1 MFCFFLD
8 VPKAQLA
15 SFKYLEAF
23 KDQIKKQTSLFENYY
38 KRTKKSQFEFLNSH
52 MEFFVEMS
60 TKIGSNQFI
69 DVNYVKT
76 LHYLFNEYDFLN
88 QEAIIEWYDKQ
99 VGRLDGSSETTK
111 YAIGKLKPF
120 IDWLKEDEDDD
131 DDDEDDE

>member
-1 MFCFFLD
+1 M
-8 VPKAQLA
+8 
-15 SFKYLEAF
+15 EAF
-23 KDQIKKQTSLFENYY
+23 KDQFKKNTSLFESLFENYY

-52 MEFFVEMS
+52 IEFSVEMS
-60 TKIGSNQFI
+60 SKIGSNQFI

-99 VGRLDGSSETTK
+99 LGRLDGSKETTK

-120 IDWLKEDEDDD
+120 IDWLKEEDEDDD
-131 DDDEDDE
+131 EEDDE